1 MNKPPTPTTLGYA
14 LLGLSHQREQT
25 GYALRK
31 FFADS
36 PMGIYSSSPGA
47 IYPALRRLEEQGL
60 IKGSVRAD
68 GPLKR
73 SRVYR
78 PTKAGLEALR
88 TWLGQEITRRD
99 IEVRMDELML
109 RFAFLGDFDDVPAT
123 RAFLVSL
130 LDQMETYLVD
140 LKQVLEEIVKKGV
153 PIHGRLALEGGI
165 ESYEAHARWARRAL
179 TEFEEE

>member
-1 MNKPPTPTTLGYA
+1 MNKPPTTTLGYA
-14 LLGLSHQREQT
+14 LLGLLHQREQT

-36 PMGIYSSSPGA
+36 PMGNYSSSPGA

-60 IKGSVRAD
+60 IIGSVRSD

-73 SRVYR
+73 SRTYR

-88 TWLGQEITRRD
+88 TWLGQDMTRRD

-109 RFAFLGDFDDVPAT
+109 RFAFLGDFGDVPAT
-123 RAFLVSL
+123 RVFLASL
-130 LDQMETYLVD
+130 LDQIETYLVE
-140 LKQVLEEIVKKGV
+140 LKQILVEVTQKAGR
-153 PIHGRLALEGGI
+153 HGRLALEGGI

-179 TEFEEE
+179 SEFEEE